1 MLSESLNEPRPI
13 RVAHFVTGGF
23 SGGATQVALALVR
36 AQLQDPAIEP
46 LLILRKKRRT
56 PAARIQQLQ
65 DEGVP
70 FKLVNGISKVSTI
83 VALARL
89 LKQQR
94 IDVVLAHGFSEHL
107 WGRYAALLAKV
118 PVIVQVEHNT
128 KERYTPLR
136 LAQSRWLAKH
146 TDAMVGCS
154 EGVRKVLAQQGLP
167 SAKLHAISNG
177 IYTEPF
183 VAPPVKSWTERQDGI
198 VMVARFSKQKD
209 HATLVRAAAL
219 LKERGLSLPVY
230 FAGGGKDLHK
240 KPIERLVR
248 ELGLEQQVHFLGVCK
263 DVPGL
268 LFEHKFAVLSTHYEG
283 MPLALIEGMAAGC
296 LAITSRVP
304 GAQEVID
311 DGETGYLVAEQSP
324 QELADTLERAYR
336 DPLQSSQIAAQGRT
350 QALEA
355 FSYAAMAQGYS
366 DLIQTL
372 AKPRLNEINR
382 T

>member
-1 MLSESLNEPRPI
+1 MTNDSNQSRPL

-36 AQLQDPAIEP
+36 AQRDDPAIQP

-56 PAARIQQLQ
+56 PAARIQQLRS
-65 DEGVP
+65 EGVP
-70 FKLVNGISKVSTI
+70 FHLVNGITKLSTI
-83 VALARL
+83 LALAKL
-89 LKQQR
+89 LKRER

-136 LAQSRWLAKH
+136 LAQSRWLAKY
-146 TDAMVGCS
+146 TDAIVGCS

-167 SAKLHAISNG
+167 NTKLHAISNG
-177 IYTEPF
+177 IYTQPF
-183 VAPPVKSWTERQDGI
+183 AAPATTSWAQRNDGI

-209 HATLVRAAAL
+209 HATLVRAVAL
-219 LKERGLSLPVY
+219 LKARGLVLPVY
-230 FAGGGKDLHK
+230 FAGGGKDLHR
-240 KPIERLVR
+240 KPVERLVQ
-248 ELGLEQQVHFLGVCK
+248 ELGLQQQVHFLGVCK

-268 LFEHKFAVLSTHYEG
+268 LFKHKFAVLSTHYEG

-304 GAQEVID
+304 GAQEVLE
-311 DGETGYLVAEQSP
+311 DGETGYLVPEQSP
-324 QELADTLERAYR
+324 QALADTLEQAYR
-336 DPLQSSQIAAQGRT
+336 NPQQSTQIAAQGRT
-350 QALEA
+350 QALA
-355 FSYAAMAQGYS
+355 GFSYAAMAQGYA

-372 AKPRLNEINR
+372 AAAKGSQIHRS
-382 T
+382 